1 VEIEVGFVV
10 TWSTSTLVGWL
21 LSRSVSVVADGRRL
35 FPKGSV
41 AAATLQQPTSFE
53 GARGRACN
61 TIQPQA
67 RPTIRLLICCRIP
80 PASSSKSSPT
90 AISPPVSSQCPIGPP
105 PADTRARHA
114 CTLQTRFPVPT
125 TLRDSSPA
133 LTKHVI
139 RIKEH
144 ATTCSG
150 TFTGQERNTRS
161 AEQPA
166 QPVDSY
172 KRDKASGC
180 AYKQHKRRLC
190 HGLGTQQTGYNR
202 CVTPGA
208 DAKHTAWTRST
219 VQSAQT
225 QHGA

>member
-1 VEIEVGFVV
+1 
-10 TWSTSTLVGWL
+10 
-21 LSRSVSVVADGRRL
+21 VSSLTRASAV
-35 FPKGSV
+35 PEGSV

-53 GARGRACN
+53 GAGGRACN
-61 TIQPQA
+61 TIQPHA
-67 RPTIRLLICCRIP
+67 KPTLRLLICCRMP
-80 PASSSKSSPT
+80 LASSSKSSPT
-90 AISPPVSSQCPIGPP
+90 AISPPVGSQCPIRPP
-105 PADTRARHA
+105 PADKRRRHA
-114 CTLQTRFPVPT
+114 CTLQTRFPAPT
-125 TLRDSSPA
+125 TLGDSSPTP
-133 LTKHVI
+133 TKHVI

-150 TFTGQERNTRS
+150 TFTAPKRGPRS

-166 QPVDSY
+166 QPVESYY
-172 KRDKASGC
+172 KRDERADAPTNSLREGC
-180 AYKQHKRRLC
+180 C

-202 CVTPGA
+202 RVTPGA

>member
-1 VEIEVGFVV
+1 M
-10 TWSTSTLVGWL
+10 
-21 LSRSVSVVADGRRL
+21 
-35 FPKGSV
+35 
-41 AAATLQQPTSFE
+41 
-53 GARGRACN
+53 
-61 TIQPQA
+61 
-67 RPTIRLLICCRIP
+67 P

-90 AISPPVSSQCPIGPP
+90 VIYPPVSSQCPIRPP

-114 CTLQTRFPVPT
+114 CTLQTRFPAPT
-125 TLRDSSPA
+125 TLRDPSPA

-150 TFTGQERNTRS
+150 TFTGQNREPTERRAAGSTRGELQ
-161 AEQPA
+161 ARP
-166 QPVDSY
+166 
-172 KRDKASGC
+172 ASGC

-202 CVTPGA
+202 CFTPGA
-208 DAKHTAWTRST
+208 DAKHIAWTRST
-219 VQSAQT
+219 VQSAQA